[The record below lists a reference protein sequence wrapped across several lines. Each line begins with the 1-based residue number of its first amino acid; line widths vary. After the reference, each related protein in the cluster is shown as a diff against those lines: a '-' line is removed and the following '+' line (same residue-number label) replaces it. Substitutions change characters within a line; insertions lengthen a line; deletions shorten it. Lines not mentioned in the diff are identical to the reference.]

1 MGEYKLREWMEEREK
16 LNNDSGKNSSVSKD
30 ESKIVSTGK
39 SMAQAILAI
48 TGGKY
53 DLVTEVPSAFMLP
66 RSPEEQFRMAYH
78 QWTWQS
84 MLAGCQI
91 STFPYSAPA
100 NSILLIATNAQVKFH
115 FQ

>member
-66 RSPEEQFRMAYH
+66 RSH
-78 QWTWQS
+78 QKNSFGWLIISGHDRACW
-84 MLAGCQI
+84 LAVRYPPSLILHQQI
-91 STFPYSAPA
+91 PFC
-100 NSILLIATNAQVKFH
+100 
-115 FQ
+115 